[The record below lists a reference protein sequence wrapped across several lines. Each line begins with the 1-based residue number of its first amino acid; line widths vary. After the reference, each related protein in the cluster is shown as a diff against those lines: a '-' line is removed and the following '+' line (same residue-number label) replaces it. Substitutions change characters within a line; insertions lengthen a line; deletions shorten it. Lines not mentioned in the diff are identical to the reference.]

1 MLGTAEEYV
10 KAIAH
15 HSQQSSAET
24 LYPGEIYETLKR
36 FLEHKS
42 SDESSN
48 FAWLVSPSSSSQQT
62 PSDKQS
68 LSDKHSMF
76 DTTRNPGR
84 SEGFSEPDP
93 CVEALK
99 SNIEISHPQ
108 VLFLRGHPSP
118 NWISKI
124 GAFCYADPELFRWFL
139 RYRSEQAIA
148 CTDAG
153 HNFTQGPPL
162 PWLRDEPQGLP
173 VTLLPII
180 QYKTRCAL
188 KSRSINDSDTGSAKE
203 RNTQSLAIFP
213 EGYGRGLDW
222 SLAKSDRFHILSD
235 VFRLAAFSQKQLLNV
250 MKEKILNETDRL
262 SLSDENPTLTNL
274 LYFRNILQDQLST
287 ASYMLQLT
295 DDQTCILQNGRRSIS
310 TDQKSMTDCSLAEM
324 HSIFQDLHS
333 QAELLYEKCNQGMT
347 VISNKSMLAESQRAI
362 QQAKLV
368 TKLTIVAFVYLP
380 FTFTAGFFGMNFREL
395 GNGSISLW
403 IFFAVS
409 LPLMFITMAVF
420 ILDERKMKSF
430 LRILGFAEE
439 EDT

>member
-1 MLGTAEEYV
+1 
-10 KAIAH
+10 
-15 HSQQSSAET
+15 
-24 LYPGEIYETLKR
+24 
-36 FLEHKS
+36 
-42 SDESSN
+42 
-48 FAWLVSPSSSSQQT
+48 
-62 PSDKQS
+62 
-68 LSDKHSMF
+68 
-76 DTTRNPGR
+76 
-84 SEGFSEPDP
+84 
-93 CVEALK
+93 
-99 SNIEISHPQ
+99 
-108 VLFLRGHPSP
+108 
-118 NWISKI
+118 
-124 GAFCYADPELFRWFL
+124 
-139 RYRSEQAIA
+139 
-148 CTDAG
+148 
-153 HNFTQGPPL
+153 
-162 PWLRDEPQGLP
+162 LRDEPQGLP

-180 QYKTRCAL
+180 QYKPRCAL
-188 KSRSINDSDTGSAKE
+188 KSRNINDSTTGPAKE
-203 RNTQSLAIFP
+203 RNTQSVAIFP

-250 MKEKILNETDRL
+250 MKEKILTETDRL

-295 DDQTCILQNGRRSIS
+295 DDQTCILQNGRRTIS
-310 TDQKSMTDCSLAEM
+310 ADQKSLTDCTLAEM

-333 QAELLYEKCNQGMT
+333 QAELLHEKCNQGMT

-380 FTFTAGFFGMNFREL
+380 FTFTAGFFGMNFKEL

-403 IFFAVS
+403 IFFAAS

-420 ILDERKMKSF
+420 ILDERKIRSF
-430 LRILGFAEE
+430 LRMLGFAQE

>member
-1 MLGTAEEYV
+1 
-10 KAIAH
+10 
-15 HSQQSSAET
+15 
-24 LYPGEIYETLKR
+24 
-36 FLEHKS
+36 
-42 SDESSN
+42 
-48 FAWLVSPSSSSQQT
+48 
-62 PSDKQS
+62 
-68 LSDKHSMF
+68 
-76 DTTRNPGR
+76 
-84 SEGFSEPDP
+84 
-93 CVEALK
+93 
-99 SNIEISHPQ
+99 
-108 VLFLRGHPSP
+108 
-118 NWISKI
+118 
-124 GAFCYADPELFRWFL
+124 
-139 RYRSEQAIA
+139 
-148 CTDAG
+148 
-153 HNFTQGPPL
+153 
-162 PWLRDEPQGLP
+162 LRDEPQGLP